1 MDYSC
6 IVFDTAPTGHTLR
19 LLQFPTTLQKG
30 LSKLM
35 SLKGMFGGMLTQL
48 SSLLGGGSGD
58 EMQGQ
63 LLGKLEQ
70 LKVLHPVS
78 ICLHRWPHIV
88 GLHVVRLL
96 AALRCKHI
104 TQDMLLFERAP
115 RIDNAGDVDHHL
127 IILHTSEICLALIH
141 GRV

>member
-35 SLKGMFGGMLTQL
+35 SLKGMFGGMLNQL
-48 SSLLGGGSGD
+48 GALFGGASGD
-58 EMQGQ
+58 DVQGQ

-70 LKVLHPVS
+70 LKVSYHANLACS
-78 ICLHRWPHIV
+78 
-88 GLHVVRLL
+88 HV
-96 AALRCKHI
+96 
-104 TQDMLLFERAP
+104 E
-115 RIDNAGDVDHHL
+115 G
-127 IILHTSEICLALIH
+127 
-141 GRV
+141 

>member
-1 MDYSC
+1 MCLLWCALQVQTMDYSC

-48 SSLLGGGSGD
+48 GSLFGAGGG
-58 EMQGQ
+58 ENMQDQ

-70 LKVLHPVS
+70 LKVSSVGPWHIALYVS
-78 ICLHRWPHIV
+78 QPKYIR
-88 GLHVVRLL
+88 
-96 AALRCKHI
+96 
-104 TQDMLLFERAP
+104 QNMLNKA
-115 RIDNAGDVDHHL
+115 I
-127 IILHTSEICLALIH
+127 
-141 GRV
+141 

>member
-35 SLKGMFGGMLTQL
+35 GLKGMLGGLMSSFGSMFGGA
-48 SSLLGGGSGD
+48 SGD
-58 EMQGQ
+58 DVQGQ

-70 LKVLHPVS
+70 LKVGGNVTTT
-78 ICLHRWPHIV
+78 C
-88 GLHVVRLL
+88 LL
-96 AALRCKHI
+96 ALPALPTTPPLVLKSKIGC
-104 TQDMLLFERAP
+104 
-115 RIDNAGDVDHHL
+115 N
-127 IILHTSEICLALIH
+127 ICY
-141 GRV
+141 V

>member
-35 SLKGMFGGMLTQL
+35 SLKGMFGGIMNQL
-48 SSLLGGGSGD
+48 GSLFGSGGSD
-58 EMQGQ
+58 DMQDQ

-70 LKVLHPVS
+70 LKVS
-78 ICLHRWPHIV
+78 ISHQHDGYFIHTFQCSTYLLLQKVLRQHH
-88 GLHVVRLL
+88 RLL
-96 AALRCKHI
+96 
-104 TQDMLLFERAP
+104 
-115 RIDNAGDVDHHL
+115 
-127 IILHTSEICLALIH
+127 
-141 GRV
+141 